1 MLQLT
6 LTLPL
11 SLPLSHRFSMESY
24 DLLHNNCNNFTNE
37 CSIFLT
43 GTPIPEYITSLPS
56 QVLNTPLGPMI
67 EQMMRG
73 MHQQGGPM
81 PSIMPGGMPMSNLM
95 SSGPPMAASAPAA
108 ATPAGGVGGGSEW
121 GFGGNGSG
129 GGAHGEGVVGIAA
142 PARSQRRHAHEELDA
157 TLPTLIS
164 FSKPLLLQ
172 DTGDKGAASMAR
184 LRALLQAHHEDKSNP
199 AVPAEEIEALGAIE
213 ELLKTP
219 VADAPAHTHTLPK
232 PCYRFLAR
240 VLAKW
245 PVSSWAPALDLMR
258 LLLLYPGVALHYAG
272 TASSHCTIIV
282 KRCLAKTAVSDEI
295 PKGVKLRALFL
306 VINMFAH
313 ACGVEK
319 LMRPGAAADIIDA
332 ALDLI
337 NSADATIRM
346 SAAAVLFNVSLYL
359 PKVEGLEMV
368 QISSGVA
375 YRLESEV
382 DDETGTRPLALFFS
396 LLLRVW
402 P

>member
-1 MLQLT
+1 M
-6 LTLPL
+6 P
-11 SLPLSHRFSMESY
+11 
-24 DLLHNNCNNFTNE
+24 
-37 CSIFLT
+37 
-43 GTPIPEYITSLPS
+43 
-56 QVLNTPLGPMI
+56 
-67 EQMMRG
+67 G
-73 MHQQGGPM
+73 M
-81 PSIMPGGMPMSNLM
+81 MPGGMPMSNLM
-95 SSGPPMAASAPAA
+95 SDGPPMASAPSAA
-108 ATPAGGVGGGSEW
+108 APA
-121 GFGGNGSG
+121 GSG
-129 GGAHGEGVVGIAA
+129 GERGAGGGGGGRGGHGEGMVGIAA
-142 PARSQRRHAHEELDA
+142 PARSQQRHAHEELDA
-157 TLPTLIS
+157 TLTTLIS

-172 DTGDKGAASMAR
+172 DTGDKGAASMSR
-184 LRALLQAHHEDKSNP
+184 LRALLHAHHEDKSNP
-199 AVPAEEIEALGAIE
+199 EVPAEEIEALGSIE
-213 ELLKTP
+213 ELLRTP

-282 KRCLAKTAVSDEI
+282 KRCLAKSAVSDEI

-306 VINMFAH
+306 VINLFAH

-337 NSADATIRM
+337 KSADATIRM

-375 YRLESEV
+375 HRLESDV
-382 DDETGTRPLALFFS
+382 DDETGKRSLSLPLVTRVAVILSVFMYVAVAVYDRFHAGNHTPDT
-396 LLLRVW
+396 RR
-402 P
+402 